1 MTLIIFGWSGQTP
14 WHQTVRWDRT
24 AATLESG
31 VFDDETFLH
40 AGEDAKFV
48 HDAVTE
54 LRSAIMGHK
63 RRMANVFEGED
74 GVHEAEKVS
83 SQHDSAARRVA
94 EQSLIDKILSEANE
108 SIGGTLQKLE
118 LAPGQ
123 RAACTRM
130 SAEYSLDQDMNLS
143 ADGLLFRIDYT
154 EEMGRPCGGPRA
166 TTSA

>member
-1 MTLIIFGWSGQTP
+1 MERYFASHNERHSATVTLIIFGWSGQTP

-118 LAPGQ
+118 LAG
-123 RAACTRM
+123 AARR
-130 SAEYSLDQDMNLS
+130 LH
-143 ADGLLFRIDYT
+143 ADVG
-154 EEMGRPCGGPRA
+154 
-166 TTSA
+166 